1 MKSVMLALILTLL
14 PCFAH
19 AQSETPFKKG
29 DSFDL
34 RLSGQDSEM
43 TNGGRDTYTI
53 DDKGMIDVPSL
64 GKLKVVGLL
73 PGQVHDLVLKAAEE
87 KKLFLHP
94 IVVVT
99 PARLPWINVVGEVM
113 TPQRVPFKPGM
124 TFLAAINACGGFS
137 TDAEKVRIRLN
148 HNGKILMLNAVEI
161 QNNPSHDILL
171 SPGDQIV
178 VKQTPW

>member
-1 MKSVMLALILTLL
+1 MKSALLAFILALL

-43 TNGGRDTYTI
+43 TNGGRATYTI

-64 GKLKVVGLL
+64 GQLKVEGLL

-87 KKLFLHP
+87 KKLFPHP

-99 PARLPWINVVGEVM
+99 AAGGPRINVTGEVV
-113 TPQRVPFKPGM
+113 TPQRLPYTPGM
-124 TFLAAINACGGFS
+124 TLMNAINGCSGFTGYADKKHIKLTRGGKVLIF
-137 TDAEKVRIRLN
+137 DALE
-148 HNGKILMLNAVEI
+148 ILK
-161 QNNPSHDILL
+161 NPSRDFKLL
-171 SPGDQIV
+171 PGDQIV
-178 VKQTPW
+178 VKQTLW